1 MLATL
6 TGGSQISA
14 TQEEFMGHNPAP
26 STEHVA
32 TESTETEE
40 EEFVLPRLRVRFQ
53 DEILS
58 EVGLMCLLNMFEL
71 INFKTPKKIHNI
83 FNIEVIIFC
92 ST

>member
-40 EEFVLPRLRVRFQ
+40 EEFVLTRLQVRFQ
-53 DEILS
+53 DAILS
-58 EVGLMCLLNMFEL
+58 
-71 INFKTPKKIHNI
+71 
-83 FNIEVIIFC
+83 
-92 ST
+92 

>member
-6 TGGSQISA
+6 TKGSQISA
-14 TQEEFMGHNPAP
+14 TQEEEFVGHTPAP

-32 TESTETEE
+32 TESTEPEE
-40 EEFVLPRLRVRFQ
+40 EEFVLPHLRFQ

-71 INFKTPKKIHNI
+71 INFKTPKKN
-83 FNIEVIIFC
+83 
-92 ST
+92 S

>member
-6 TGGSQISA
+6 TEGSQISA
-14 TQEEFMGHNPAP
+14 TQEEEFMGRTPAP

-32 TESTETEE
+32 TESTETVE

-71 INFKTPKKIHNI
+71 INFKTPKKNSKYI
-83 FNIEVIIFC
+83 
-92 ST
+92 